1 MVVAT
6 AVVFLVSL
14 LLGAIGIYVGARIIV
29 GANDFDHAI
38 VTALLGAIV
47 WTVVGAVAGW
57 IPLLGPLLA
66 LVAYVAVINVRYNTE
81 WTAAAMI
88 GLVAWVTILIV
99 LSVLA
104 FFGITGFEAVG
115 VPGTE
120 PVRTHSDVG

>member
-14 LLGAIGIYVGARIIV
+14 LLGALGIYIGARIIV
-29 GANDFDHAI
+29 GADSFDHAI

-47 WTVVGAVAGW
+47 WAVVGAVAGW

-66 LVAYVAVINVRYNTE
+66 LIAYIGVINFRYDTD

-88 GLVAWVTILIV
+88 GLVAWVTVLIA
-99 LSVLA
+99 LYVLA
-104 FFGITGFEAVG
+104 AVGVTGFEAVG
-115 VPGTE
+115 VPG
-120 PVRTHSDVG
+120 V